1 MTTDFEITEQ
11 ETLRD
16 TPEGELWTS
25 VLVDGIESLERAL
38 DWLGSTY
45 EVRRTDLEA
54 KALELPRARYRERR
68 RDLERE
74 RRERE
79 AQLRSCRWFFFS
91 SDSPLDFICDV
102 LSYPTDRIRAHAR
115 KIFERYGEP
124 AEERDPVA
132 A

>member
-1 MTTDFEITEQ
+1 MTGNFEITEH

-45 EVRRTDLEA
+45 DVRHADLEA
-54 KALELPRARYRERR
+54 KALELPKARYRERR

-79 AQLRSCRWFFFS
+79 AQIRSCRWFFFS
-91 SDSPLDFICDV
+91 SDSPLEFICDV
-102 LSYPTDRIRAHAR
+102 LSYPADLIRAHAR
-115 KIFERYGEP
+115 KIFERYGEL